1 MFGQKVELSDLAGTN
16 DQGASQKVNFDVETL
31 KTSTTEVVDEA
42 IDVQQ
47 SEYNSKQNEK
57 KNQKAVEVCKNEHFS
72 PLQRMKHG
80 S

>member
-31 KTSTTEVVDEA
+31 KTSTTEIVDEA

-47 SEYNSKQNEK
+47 LPIQSIIASKMKRRIK
-57 KNQKAVEVCKNEHFS
+57 KPLRYAKMNMLVPCKE
-72 PLQRMKHG
+72 
-80 S
+80 